1 MGLIALR
8 VMAASLAHSRL
19 GPKTTARLVVVIL
32 FWSERAEIC
41 GRNGGVGAGSCSRKP
56 QTPAS
61 RAGTQVQE
69 QRPPPPLQGSGEA
82 GPQPYLH
89 EEGSEET
96 QHQVVLLRQRLQG
109 LQSGLHPLTLVDV
122 CEERAP
128 GSHGPM
134 ARLVQEAP
142 SGGFEGDPQPDF
154 SWADRRAEASC
165 DPTLRT
171 LGREEG
177 ATH

>member
-1 MGLIALR
+1 MEGELQ
-8 VMAASLAHSRL
+8 
-19 GPKTTARLVVVIL
+19 PETTD
-32 FWSERAEIC
+32 
-41 GRNGGVGAGSCSRKP
+41 
-56 QTPAS
+56 PAS

-69 QRPPPPLQGSGEA
+69 QRPPPPLQASGEA

-109 LQSGLHPLTLVDV
+109 LQRGLHPLTLVDI

-134 ARLVQEAP
+134 AGLVQEAL
-142 SGGFEGDPQPDF
+142 SGGSRETPNQTFPG
-154 SWADRRAEASC
+154 
-165 DPTLRT
+165 RT
-171 LGREEG
+171 GGL
-177 ATH
+177 